1 MRTPLVQGL
10 SSKWDQ
16 TRSLR
21 AAAREIDT
29 HAPSP
34 SGIDRMGPGGAI
46 MNCTA
51 SAGSTGGHAGMRAG
65 VGTMMGT
72 AYGSGVQGGPGGYT
86 EGQEQD
92 SHQATKE
99 DQEAYRV
106 GIQRGQEPGTCV

>member
-1 MRTPLVQGL
+1 
-10 SSKWDQ
+10 
-16 TRSLR
+16 
-21 AAAREIDT
+21 
-29 HAPSP
+29 
-34 SGIDRMGPGGAI
+34 
-46 MNCTA
+46 
-51 SAGSTGGHAGMRAG
+51 
-65 VGTMMGT
+65 MMGT